1 MSRSWSESNY
11 YNTVGATLNDNRG
24 RDYESEVFNDEQSKT
39 CTGGVS
45 HGNPIFDPQRCPA
58 AIEFYKKAFGA
69 VELERIPG
77 PGGRIAHAEIKIGD
91 SPFMMTDES
100 PDFPDYQSPA
110 SRGGSTTHIYLYV
123 EDADKIFSQA
133 IAAGATQISPLED
146 QFYGDRVGGLRDP
159 FGHVWY
165 VATRLENLSEEEL
178 LERAK
183 AHSPHQSQS

>member
-1 MSRSWSESNY
+1 MTSKAKPVPEGY
-11 YNTVGATLNDNRG
+11 HTATPYLILKDAA
-24 RDYESEVFNDEQSKT
+24 
-39 CTGGVS
+39 
-45 HGNPIFDPQRCPA
+45 A
-58 AIEFYKKAFGA
+58 AIDFYKKAFGA
-69 VELERIPG
+69 VELERIPT

-91 SPFMMTDES
+91 SPFMMTDEN
-100 PDFPDYQSPA
+100 PDFPDYKSPV

-123 EDADKIFSQA
+123 EDADKVFSQA

-165 VATRLENLSEEEL
+165 VATRFENLSEAEL